1 MMIDL
6 RNISDETE
14 EEIYHLAD
22 KLEQKICSY
31 IMYKVFEAEKKSEV
45 VKDID
50 YLKYLLYALRAYRR
64 ERNETKLDWA
74 NKTTD
79 TRYLED

>member
-6 RNISDETE
+6 RNVSDETE

-22 KLEQKICSY
+22 KLEKRIRSY

-50 YLKYLLYALRAYRR
+50 YLKYLLYSLRAYRR
-64 ERNETKLDWA
+64 ERNETKLD
-74 NKTTD
+74 
-79 TRYLED
+79 